1 MHKSQYIRD
10 FVNGQ
15 MVDSQF
21 LAKSKRF
28 ADFRN
33 KPGQYLNLV
42 LSDSSGDVDA
52 KIWDNAVPLSEK
64 FAEGDVVHVKGRVGV
79 YNNMLQLTVSTLRRC
94 QPHEY
99 DLTHFVRSTDRD
111 ADGLVEQIENRIEQM
126 QNPFLKQLLKSFFDD
141 PLFSASFF
149 ESPAAKDMHHA
160 YVGGLVEHIV
170 NALHVARVVTHLY
183 PQIDADLLTTGIIL
197 HDIGKLRE
205 LSSGAVVNYTDEG
218 KLLGHVVIGAMM
230 VEEKMNAIPNF
241 PTELRMRVSHMILS
255 HHGVLEYG
263 SPVVPKT
270 LEAIALHHI
279 ENMDAQ
285 INHCL
290 QATMAAGDQT
300 WSEYDKRWGR
310 QFYAGRGET
319 SNGSGTTQ
327 ASESSGGASHA
338 PSSSAPKQLF

>member
-1 MHKSQYIRD
+1 MHKSQFIRD

-15 MVDSQF
+15 IVDSQF
-21 LAKSKRF
+21 LAKSKRL
-28 ADFRN
+28 AEFRH

-42 LSDSSGDVDA
+42 LSDASGDIDA
-52 KIWDNAVPLSEK
+52 KVWDNAVPLAEK
-64 FAEGDVVHVKGRVGV
+64 FDEGDIVHVKGRVTA
-79 YNNMLQLTVSTLRRC
+79 YNNMLQINVTTLRRC

-99 DLTHFVRSTDRD
+99 DLSHFVRSTDRD
-111 ADGLVEQIENRIEQM
+111 TDGLVEQIQSRIEQM

-141 PLFSASFF
+141 PQFSASFF
-149 ESPAAKDMHHA
+149 ASPAAKDMHHA
-160 YVGGLVEHIV
+160 YMGGLAEHVV
-170 NALHVARVVTHLY
+170 NALHIARAVTHLY
-183 PQIDADLLTTGIIL
+183 PQIDADLLTAGILL

-205 LSSGAVVNYTDEG
+205 LSGGAMVNYTDEG

-230 VEEKMNAIPNF
+230 VEAKMNAIPDF
-241 PTELRMRVSHMILS
+241 PAELRMRVSHMILS

-290 QATMAAGDQT
+290 QAMMAAGDQT
-300 WSEYDKRWGR
+300 WSEYDKKWGR
-310 QFYAGRGET
+310 QFYVGRSET
-319 SNGSGTTQ
+319 NNGSGTLP
-327 ASESSGGASHA
+327 ASEPTSDTNRAQS
-338 PSSSAPKQLF
+338 PSAPKPLF